1 MSFKLDTFVSNC
13 LALASATDAQQAIR
27 PLLQQAVSAPE
38 DLYAEIGTPQKSQIE
53 KLYVSDQLTLINVIW
68 APGMT
73 LLPHNH
79 NMWALIGVYCGRE
92 DNIFWRRIK
101 DDPQG
106 RIEAAGAK
114 SLGPADVLPLG
125 RNIIH
130 SVTNP
135 TSGFTGAIH
144 IYGGDF
150 FARERS
156 EWEPLDLVERP
167 YDINKNLQL
176 FDR

>member
-1 MSFKLDTFVSNC
+1 MSFRLDSFVSNC
-13 LALASATDAQQAIR
+13 RALATAANAQQAIK
-27 PLLQQAVSAPE
+27 PLLQQAVSVPDA
-38 DLYAEIGTPQKSQIE
+38 LYAEIGKPLKSQIE
-53 KLYVSDQLTLINVIW
+53 KLYVSDTLTLINVIW

-101 DDPQG
+101 GDARG

-156 EWEPLDLVERP
+156 EWEPLDLLERP
-167 YDINKNLQL
+167 YDITKNLQL
-176 FDR
+176 FNR